1 MIKIGGTI
9 TFNPRSPLVIS
20 KVAHIINVSNDMAD
34 MIKNCN
40 TCGFIVIKV
49 YLSVK
54 EWIVK
59 MVWLDHS

>member
-1 MIKIGGTI
+1 MINIGGTI

-40 TCGFIVIKV
+40 MCGFIVIK
-49 YLSVK
+49 S
-54 EWIVK
+54 
-59 MVWLDHS
+59 

>member
-1 MIKIGGTI
+1 MINIGGTI
-9 TFNPRSPLVIS
+9 TFNPSSPLVIS
-20 KVAHIINVSNDMAD
+20 NVAHIINVSNDMAD